1 MDSAG
6 LPATWHHQIQ
16 TWHHGSYQSDCTGF
30 SQSLAATQSAASASG
45 FHGQAGYHRS
55 DPLVP
60 PHSSQ
65 TKAWTCGK
73 CNASYAYPYD
83 LTRHVRER
91 HMDRPR
97 FRCHVCGMGF
107 TFKDHYTGHMNS
119 HNKIKGFH
127 CQHCPRK
134 FTYKSDLYKHRKKC
148 KAALWRRRATG

>member
-1 MDSAG
+1 MDFTG
-6 LPATWHHQIQ
+6 LPATWHQIQ
-16 TWHHGSYQSDCTGF
+16 TCGHHRSYQSDYTGF
-30 SQSLAATQSAASASG
+30 SQSLAASQSGA
-45 FHGQAGYHRS
+45 HGSSLHDHTGHGS
-55 DPLVP
+55 DPRVP
-60 PHSSQ
+60 AAQVSQ

-73 CNASYAYPYD
+73 CNARYAYPYD

-91 HMDRPR
+91 HMDKPR
-97 FRCHVCGMGF
+97 FRCHICGMGF

-148 KAALWRRRATG
+148 KASL